1 MTGMKHKTRTRQT
14 LDERRAPKPGQRGL
28 LDELEDGQSTTRL
41 AMMLAA
47 AALGAAGLVAII
59 TG

>member
-1 MTGMKHKTRTRQT
+1 MTKQRYKRES
-14 LDERRAPKPGQRGL
+14 LEERRAPKPGERGL

>member
-1 MTGMKHKTRTRQT
+1 MTKDTEK
-14 LDERRAPKPGQRGL
+14 LDVLEERRKPKPGERGL

-41 AMMLAA
+41 AMVLAA
-47 AALGAAGLVAII
+47 AGLGAAALVAII

>member
-1 MTGMKHKTRTRQT
+1 MTEDQKKPDT
-14 LDERRAPKPGQRGL
+14 LEERRAPDPDKRGL

-47 AALGAAGLVAII
+47 AALGAAAFVAII

>member
-1 MTGMKHKTRTRQT
+1 MTRNYRHRES
-14 LDERRAPKPGQRGL
+14 LEERRKPRSGERGL
-28 LDELEDGQSTTRL
+28 LDQLEDGQSTTRL

-47 AALGAAGLVAII
+47 AALGAAALVAIV

>member
-1 MTGMKHKTRTRQT
+1 MTSFRTPKKT
-14 LDERRAPKPGQRGL
+14 LEERRAPKPGDGGL
-28 LDELEDGQSTTRL
+28 LDKLEDGQSTTRL

-47 AALGAAGLVAII
+47 AALGAAALVAIL